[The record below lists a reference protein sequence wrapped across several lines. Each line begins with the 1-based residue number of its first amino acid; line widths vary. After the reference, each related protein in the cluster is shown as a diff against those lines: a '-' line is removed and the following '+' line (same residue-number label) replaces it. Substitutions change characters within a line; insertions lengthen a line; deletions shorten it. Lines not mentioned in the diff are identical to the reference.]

1 MITIDDIIEAYKTA
15 RKNKRRSR
23 DQVEFEL
30 HWEARCMAL
39 YEAIVSH
46 ELKPTAYTFI
56 VNKPRPREVFAS
68 DMDTRVLHHYLDM
81 RLRPLLEKRLS
92 KHTFNNRVGMGQN
105 ACQNAVIKDI
115 YEVSKGYTQDAWV
128 VKLDL
133 SGCFPNVRQDVAYKQ
148 LEDVILSDYHGKD
161 KDELIYILQSCV
173 YSYPTEHCYRK
184 SPMEKWKTIP
194 EDKSLFCKPYGIGA
208 AIGHLLWQNAVN
220 YYFHELDEWAENM
233 GIHMERFVDD
243 MYFVT
248 NNKSAFLL
256 QINEIRKILAS
267 LGAKL
272 NERKFYC
279 QHYTKGVECVGVHI
293 KKDRVY
299 LNRRTI
305 NNANK
310 RVKELNRCVRSNKV
324 SSMLSS
330 VNSYMGMMKNLNGYR
345 CAKRLTKTL
354 NPRWFKYAKFN
365 RRRVC
370 MEALPEYK
378 ERSLIVKQFNLK

>member
-1 MITIDDIIEAYKTA
+1 MITIEDIIEAYKTA

-46 ELKPTAYTFI
+46 QLRPTAYTFI

-105 ACQNAVIKDI
+105 ACQNALIKDI
-115 YEVSKGYTQDAWV
+115 YEVSKGHTQDAWV
-128 VKLDL
+128 IKLDL
-133 SGCFPNVRQDVAYKQ
+133 SGCFPNVLQDVAYKQ
-148 LEDVILSDYHGKD
+148 LEEVILSDYNGAD

-173 YSYPTEHCYRK
+173 YSYPTEHCFRK
-184 SPMEKWKTIP
+184 SHIEKWKEIP
-194 EDKSLFCKPYGIGA
+194 TEKSLFSKPLGVGA

-220 YYFHELDEWAENM
+220 YYFHELDEWAERI

-248 NNKSAFLL
+248 NNKAAFLP
-256 QINEIRKILAS
+256 QIDEIRKILGS

-272 NERKFYC
+272 NEHKFYC

-305 NNANK
+305 RNAH
-310 RVKELNRCVRSNKV
+310 RRIKELNRCARPGKV
-324 SSMLSS
+324 KNLLSS

-345 CAKRLTKTL
+345 QAKLLTVKL
-354 NPRWFKYAKFN
+354 NPRWSNFVAFN

-378 ERSLIVKQFNLK
+378 ERNLIIKQYNLK